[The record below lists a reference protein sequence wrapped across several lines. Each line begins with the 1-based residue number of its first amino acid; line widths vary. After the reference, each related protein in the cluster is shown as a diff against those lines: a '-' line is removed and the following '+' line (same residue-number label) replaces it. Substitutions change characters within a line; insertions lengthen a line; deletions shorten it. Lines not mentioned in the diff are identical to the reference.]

1 MANNN
6 FAVSANDEVISKG
19 KRLLEKMAK
28 PGEKQGEVLGRIFDL
43 VAKNLDG
50 ETLTQG
56 GVDVQALDSSLS
68 NIRNMF
74 LAAITG
80 KEQIL
85 ASKDSKIAEVKALKD
100 QMEKDL
106 RDKLDAAKNEK
117 EAATVQAETAA
128 KAAAQA
134 VKDAQAAKDQAETAN
149 NLVAE
154 KDRTIANLADKLSAA
169 EAKITGYDDLVSK
182 EADAQERIR
191 SLLQTIEASKDAH
204 ERQIADMERDHA
216 DALKAADRAL
226 QTEKEASARALADAK
241 KDRDAEIRELQAQMD
256 RKASEAEKDAALATA
271 TALTEKER
279 EMTTLL
285 RAADKENARLQ
296 ARIELLEERIQALES
311 SKK

>member
-6 FAVSANDEVISKG
+6 FAVNANDETISKG
-19 KRLLEKMAK
+19 KRLIEKMAQ
-28 PGEKQGEVLGRIFDL
+28 PGEKQGDVLGRIFDIAL
-43 VAKNLDG
+43 KNIDG

-68 NIRNMF
+68 NIRTMF
-74 LAAITG
+74 LSAITG

-117 EAATVQAETAA
+117 EAATIQAETAA

-169 EAKITGYDDLVSK
+169 EAKITGYDDLVRK

-191 SLLQTIEASKDAH
+191 NLLQTIEASKDAH

-226 QTEKEASARALADAK
+226 QTEKDTSERALADAE
-241 KDRDAEIRELQAQMD
+241 KDHTAAIRELQAQME
-256 RKASEAEKDAALATA
+256 RKISDAKKDAALEVANA
-271 TALTEKER
+271 VAETERKYMDKLR
-279 EMTTLL
+279 E
-285 RAADKENARLQ
+285 ADRENARLQ
-296 ARIELLEERIQALES
+296 AEVSILREQLGQKS
-311 SKK
+311 

>member
-6 FAVSANDEVISKG
+6 FAVNANDEVITKG

-28 PGEKQGEVLGRIFDL
+28 PGEKQGDVLGRIFDL

-74 LAAITG
+74 LTAVTG

-226 QTEKEASARALADAK
+226 QTEKDTSERALADAE
-241 KDRDAEIRELQAQMD
+241 KDHTAAFRELQAQME
-256 RKASEAEKDAALATA
+256 RKISDAKKDAALEVANA
-271 TALTEKER
+271 VAETERKYMDKLR
-279 EMTTLL
+279 E
-285 RAADKENARLQ
+285 ADRENARLQ
-296 ARIELLEERIQALES
+296 AEVSILREQLGQKS
-311 SKK
+311 